1 MVLLPADVVAAAVG
15 VVGGS
20 LAVILGQSGGEV
32 ACAAMVDDGTFR
44 TASASGAFATAAC
57 GGF

>member
-1 MVLLPADVVAAAVG
+1 MN
-15 VVGGS
+15 GGS

-32 ACAAMVDDGTFR
+32 AGAAMVDDGTFR